1 MHTNLATCRRPSSTF
16 FVINAVQGP
25 QRPRRA
31 SAQALD
37 VMAAPEQRN
46 SFEEA
51 SGFRTDNT
59 LAVVDS

>member
-51 SGFRTDNT
+51 SG
-59 LAVVDS
+59 L